1 MEPDLKFKRQVFMN
15 NVMRIKAV
23 IMYFVDLANYVESCF
38 EWESPMRSI
47 IAFVAYVVTCYYC
60 QPFWFPIF
68 LLLIFARNYLVIS
81 YLGKKPLKTVNT
93 KKEIDVLPFLT
104 STKKSYL
111 SSGLKKY
118 QTLEVFSL
126 NKTFSPK
133 ISLFHTF
140 SYS

>member
-81 YLGKKPLKTVNT
+81 YLGKKPLKTVNI
-93 KKEIDVLPFLT
+93 KKRTP
-104 STKKSYL
+104 
-111 SSGLKKY
+111 
-118 QTLEVFSL
+118 
-126 NKTFSPK
+126 KTFFEK
-133 ISLFHTF
+133 VVGQFF
-140 SYS
+140 

>member
-1 MEPDLKFKRQVFMN
+1 MSLIQDTENKDTFIDDKDVLFILTIKFSFCRIRAAIRTLNPREEKFMEPDLKFKRQVFMN

-81 YLGKKPLKTVNT
+81 YLGK
-93 KKEIDVLPFLT
+93 IDVLAF
-104 STKKSYL
+104 
-111 SSGLKKY
+111 
-118 QTLEVFSL
+118 F
-126 NKTFSPK
+126 
-133 ISLFHTF
+133 ILF
-140 SYS
+140 